1 MTAPSSTGAEGAAS
15 EGAAPVDRLR
25 ADLLLAV
32 ASSLVVMTGAAIAP
46 ALQAIGA
53 GLALG
58 PADLASLPIVLTLPA
73 LVIGI
78 AGAPVGVALDRIGR
92 RPVLLG
98 GLLLLFGAGTAGL
111 WVSSLPGL
119 LLSRALVGV
128 SAAAVMT
135 ASSTLLADL
144 YTGPRRAAAL
154 STQAVTMGLGGIAFP
169 ALGGALAD
177 LHWRAPFALFF
188 LAAPVLVW
196 ARGLPEPVRATA
208 GAVADDRPTPWGLLL
223 TLDAAAFVGM
233 ALFYVIPVQS
243 SFLVAE
249 RLGAPASAAGVAIAL
264 CTLPG
269 VVLSANLRRLVG
281 WLGPGGVLAL
291 TFTTPA
297 LGYLVL
303 AGAHGWGALAVGL
316 VLCGVGF
323 GVLVP
328 NLSLW
333 QAELAA
339 PAVRGR
345 AMALLTLSFF
355 LGQFSSPW
363 IARAWLGPS
372 ATLET
377 LFSSAAWAAPATGA
391 ALGPFIVWF
400 SRRST

>member
-1 MTAPSSTGAEGAAS
+1 MTAPDDAGR
-15 EGAAPVDRLR
+15 APGRP
-25 ADLLLAV
+25 DLLLAV
-32 ASSLVVMTGAAIAP
+32 ASSLVVMTGAAVAP

-53 GLALG
+53 GLALA
-58 PADLASLPIVLTLPA
+58 PDERAALPIVLTLPA
-73 LVIGI
+73 LVIGL
-78 AGAPVGVALDRIGR
+78 AGAPVGVALDRVGR

-98 GLLLLFGAGTAGL
+98 GLLLLGAAGTAGL
-111 WVSSLPGL
+111 WVDALPAL
-119 LLSRALVGV
+119 LVSRALVGV

-135 ASSTLLADL
+135 ASSTLVADL
-144 YTGPRRAAAL
+144 YVGPARAAAL

-177 LHWRAPFALFF
+177 LHWRAPFALFL
-188 LAAPVLVW
+188 LAGPVLVW
-196 ARGLPEPVRATA
+196 AWGLPEPARAA
-208 GAVADDRPTPWGLLL
+208 AHASADDRPTPWALLL

-249 RLGAPASAAGVAIAL
+249 RLGAPASSAGVAIAL

-269 VVLSANLRRLVG
+269 VVLSANLRRLVA
-281 WLGPGGVLAL
+281 WLGAGGVLAL

-297 LGYLVL
+297 LGYAVL
-303 AGAHGWGALAVGL
+303 AGAHGWPQLAAGL
-316 VLCGVGF
+316 ILCGVGF

-355 LGQFSSPW
+355 LGQFASPW
-363 IARAWLGPS
+363 IARAGLGPA
-372 ATLET
+372 ATLEA
-377 LFSSAAWAAPATGA
+377 LFSSAALAAPAAGV
-391 ALGPFIVWF
+391 ALGPLIVWL
-400 SRRST
+400 SRRPA